1 MASGRERVEFVGSRG
16 ERLVGTIDLP
26 AGPVRATAVF
36 AHCFTCSS
44 ETAATARISTAL
56 AEVGIAVMRFDF
68 TGLGRSEGEFAD
80 TNFSTN
86 IDDIVAASEY
96 LSERFAAPGLLV
108 GHSLGGAAVLAAAP
122 RLHSVRAVVTIGAPS
137 SPSHVEG
144 LLSTGAEALAAD
156 GEATVDIGG
165 RPFLIRQQL
174 LDDLRANPLKEC
186 LQDLDAALLVMHS
199 PVDNIVG
206 IANAAEIFQMA
217 RHPKSFVSL
226 DGATHLLTDR
236 RDAAFAAAMIR
247 TWAERYLDEPANDVD
262 EQSPIGVLVAETG
275 LGRYTQQVIAG
286 RHRFL
291 MDEPA
296 SAGGDDAGPN
306 PYEMLAA
313 ALGACTSM
321 TMRMYAER
329 KGIPLESAEVE
340 VRHGMTHA
348 HAGEAAAS
356 DQATKTDRW
365 DRFITLRGQLTDEQ
379 RKALL
384 RIADRCPVHR
394 TLERASVVVTSMADS
409 AQPSE

>member
-1 MASGRERVEFVGSRG
+1 MSSMRERIEFVGPAG
-16 ERLVGTIDLP
+16 QQLVGTINQP
-26 AGPVRATAVF
+26 PGPVRATAVF

-44 ETAATARISTAL
+44 DTAATARIAMAL
-56 AEVGIAVMRFDF
+56 AEAGIVVMRFDF
-68 TGLGRSEGEFAD
+68 TGLGRSEGDFAD

-86 IDDIVAASEY
+86 VADIVTASEY

-122 RLHSVRAVVTIGAPS
+122 RLPSVRAVVTIGAPS
-137 SPSHVEG
+137 APSHVEE
-144 LLSTGAEALAAD
+144 LLSRGAEGLAAD
-156 GEATVDIGG
+156 GEATIDIGG

-174 LDDLRANPLKEC
+174 LDDLRASPLERC
-186 LQDLDAALLVMHS
+186 LLSLDAALLVMHS

-206 IANAAEIFQMA
+206 IENAAEIFQMA

-226 DGATHLLTDR
+226 DGASHLLTER
-236 RDAAFAAAMIR
+236 GDAAFAASMIR
-247 TWAERYLDEPANDVD
+247 TWAERYLDEPSDD
-262 EQSPIGVLVAETG
+262 FDKDSPIGVLVAETG
-275 LGRYTQQVIAG
+275 AGLYTQQVISG

-329 KGIPLESAEVE
+329 KGIPLERAEVE
-340 VRHGMTHA
+340 VRHGTA
-348 HAGEAAAS
+348 HAQDCQAAAT
-356 DQATKTDRW
+356 DHTTKTDQW
-365 DRFITLRGQLTDEQ
+365 DRIITLRGDLTDEQ
-379 RKALL
+379 RGALL

-394 TLERASVVVTSMADS
+394 TMERSSVVVTSS
-409 AQPSE
+409 AVGPSN